1 MSDNNNDNNPR
12 SEHTFKQTQQ
22 DSNGSYHKA
31 SNPRSYNKP
40 RFPWFKTI
48 VVALVAGVLGAL
60 IVLGIGKFM
69 DRTIL
74 NDDGSNVQESS
85 SSRGGNTLDGK
96 SDKYDSVNQMITD
109 VSPAIV
115 GVINMQKAQSLD
127 DLLKGKSS
135 KSEEAG
141 VGSGVIYQKSNGSAY
156 IVTNNHVI
164 DGASNIKVQLHNSK
178 QVDAKLI
185 GKDAL
190 TDIAVLKIDDVKGT
204 KAIQFANSSKVKT
217 GDSVFAMGNPLGLEF
232 ANSVTSGIISASE
245 RTIDTQTSAG
255 TNKVNVLQTD
265 AAINPGNSGGALVD
279 INGNLVGINS
289 MKIANEQVEGI
300 GFAIPSNEVKVT
312 IKELVKNGKIERP
325 SIGIGL
331 LNLSEIPEQYKEQ
344 LNTKRSE
351 GVYIAKVDD
360 DNGLK
365 KGDIITAIDN
375 KSVKEDTDVRSYLYQ
390 NKKPGDS
397 VTLTIERDG
406 KEKSIDVKLKEQK
419 SQTTQSSDD
428 TESNRESRSSI
439 FE

>member
-1 MSDNNNDNNPR
+1 MSEFNNEQNTNNNQNYQQN
-12 SEHTFKQTQQ
+12 TTQYT
-22 DSNGSYHKA
+22 SNK
-31 SNPRSYNKP
+31 RIRQKP
-40 RFPWFKTI
+40 KFPWFRTVI
-48 VVALVAGVLGAL
+48 VALVAGIIGAL
-60 IVLGIGKFM
+60 IVLGVGKLM
-69 DRTIL
+69 ETTVL
-74 NDDGSNVQESS
+74 NDNGSSVNEASNTGN
-85 SSRGGNTLDGK
+85 GGNTLDGK
-96 SDKYDSVNQMITD
+96 SEKYDSVNQMIND

-115 GVINMQKAQSLD
+115 GVINMQKAQNLD

-135 KSEEAG
+135 KAQEAG
-141 VGSGVIYQKSNGSAY
+141 VGSGVIYQKNNGSAY

-164 DGASNIKVQLHNSK
+164 DGASEIKVQLHNSK

-190 TDIAVLKIDDVKGT
+190 TDMAVLKINETKGT
-204 KAIQFANSSKVKT
+204 KAINFANSSKVKT

-255 TNKVNVLQTD
+255 SNKVNVLQTD

-312 IKELVKNGKIERP
+312 IKELVEKGKIDRP

-331 LNLSEIPEQYKEQ
+331 LNVSEIPDEYKDQ
-344 LNTKRSE
+344 LKTSRKD
-351 GVYIAKVDD
+351 GAYVAKVDG

-365 KGDIITAIDN
+365 EGDIITAIDDKN
-375 KSVKEDTDVRSYLYQ
+375 VKEDTDIRSYLYE

-397 VTLTIERDG
+397 VKLTVERKG
-406 KEKSIDVKLKEQK
+406 KQQTVDVTLKEQK
-419 SQTTQSSDD
+419 TTSQSSE
-428 TESNRESRSSI
+428 ESSEEKSSP
-439 FE
+439 FN

>member
-1 MSDNNNDNNPR
+1 MSDFKNDNNQR
-12 SEHTFKQTQQ
+12 SEQKLEPSHH
-22 DSNGSYHKA
+22 DSNGSYQQTLNK
-31 SNPRSYNKP
+31 RSYNKP

-48 VVALVAGVLGAL
+48 LVALIAGIIGAL

-69 DRTIL
+69 DKTVL

-85 SSRGGNTLDGK
+85 SNNGGNTLDGK
-96 SDKYDSVNQMITD
+96 SDKYNSVNQMITD

-115 GVINMQKAQSLD
+115 GVINMQKAQNLD

-178 QVDAKLI
+178 QVNAKLI

-204 KAIQFANSSKVKT
+204 KSIQFANSSKVKT

-331 LNLSEIPEQYKEQ
+331 VNLSEIPDQYKEQ
-344 LNTKRSE
+344 LNTKRSD
-351 GVYIAKVDD
+351 GVYIAKVDS

-390 NKKPGDS
+390 NKKPGES
-397 VTLTIERDG
+397 VTVTVERDG
-406 KEKSIDVKLKEQK
+406 KEKQVDVKLKSQK
-419 SQTTQSSDD
+419 STSSQS
-428 TESNRESRSSI
+428 TKESESSRDSGSNL

>member
-1 MSDNNNDNNPR
+1 MSDLNNDQNTNNKQPEAQTSNHSR
-12 SEHTFKQTQQ
+12 PTF
-22 DSNGSYHKA
+22 SN
-31 SNPRSYNKP
+31 RTKP
-40 RFPWFKTI
+40 KFPWFKT
-48 VVALVAGVLGAL
+48 VLVALIAGIIGAL
-60 IVLGIGKFM
+60 IVLGIGKVM
-69 DRTIL
+69 ENTVL
-74 NDDGSNVQESS
+74 DDNGSTVKEASNNNNA
-85 SSRGGNTLDGK
+85 GNSLDGK

-115 GVINMQKAQSLD
+115 GVINMQKAQNLD
-127 DLLKGKSS
+127 DLLKGKSA

-141 VGSGVIYQKSNGSAY
+141 VGSGVIYQKNDGSAY

-164 DGASNIKVQLHNSK
+164 DGASEIKLQLHNSN

-190 TDIAVLKIDDVKGT
+190 TDIAVLKIDDTKGT
-204 KAIQFANSSKVKT
+204 KAINFANSSKVKT

-255 TNKVNVLQTD
+255 ANKVNVLQTD

-279 INGNLVGINS
+279 LNGNLVGINS

-312 IKELVKNGKIERP
+312 IKELVKNGKIDRP

-331 LNLSEIPEQYKEQ
+331 LNLSEIPDEYKKQ
-344 LNTKRSE
+344 LNTDKKH
-351 GVYIAKVDD
+351 GIYVAKVYA

-365 KGDIITAIDN
+365 EGDIITKIDDE
-375 KSVKEDTDVRSYLYQ
+375 KVQEDTELRSYLYEH
-390 NKKPGDS
+390 KKPGDN
-397 VTLTIERDG
+397 VNLTIERKG
-406 KEKSIDVKLKEQK
+406 KTQSVDVKLTEQK
-419 SQTTQSSDD
+419 SNSTDSSK
-428 TESNRESRSSI
+428 EEVVPFN
-439 FE
+439 

>member
-1 MSDNNNDNNPR
+1 MSEFNNEQNTNN
-12 SEHTFKQTQQ
+12 KQNYQQ
-22 DSNGSYHKA
+22 NTAQYTSNK
-31 SNPRSYNKP
+31 RIRQKP
-40 RFPWFKTI
+40 KFPWFRTVI
-48 VVALVAGVLGAL
+48 VALVAGIIGAL
-60 IVLGIGKFM
+60 IVLGVGKLM
-69 DRTIL
+69 ETTVL
-74 NDDGSNVQESS
+74 NDNGSSVNEASNTGN
-85 SSRGGNTLDGK
+85 GGNTLDGK
-96 SDKYDSVNQMITD
+96 SEKYDSVNQMIND

-115 GVINMQKAQSLD
+115 GVINMQKAQNLD

-135 KSEEAG
+135 KAQEAG
-141 VGSGVIYQKSNGSAY
+141 VGSGVIYQKNNDSAY

-164 DGASNIKVQLHNSK
+164 DGASEIKVQLHNSK

-190 TDIAVLKIDDVKGT
+190 TDMAVLKINETKGT
-204 KAIQFANSSKVKT
+204 KAINFANSSKVKT

-255 TNKVNVLQTD
+255 SNKVNVLQTD

-312 IKELVKNGKIERP
+312 IKELVEKGKIDRP

-331 LNLSEIPEQYKEQ
+331 LNVSEIPDEYKDQ
-344 LNTKRSE
+344 LKTSRKD
-351 GVYIAKVDD
+351 GAYVAKVDG

-365 KGDIITAIDN
+365 EGDIITAIDDKN
-375 KSVKEDTDVRSYLYQ
+375 VKEDTDIRSYLYE

-397 VTLTIERDG
+397 VKLTVERKG
-406 KEKSIDVKLKEQK
+406 KQQTVDVTLKEQK
-419 SQTTQSSDD
+419 TTSQSS
-428 TESNRESRSSI
+428 EGSNEEKSSP
-439 FE
+439 FN